1 MEYDIAI
8 IGGGPAGISAS
19 IACSKDLNVVLLEK
33 NPALGRKLLLTGGGR
48 CNITNDKPLKKLLS
62 YYDGKNFLKT
72 SFYTFTND
80 DLFSLFEFSFMEE
93 DNNRMFPESGKSI
106 DVLKGLEKHMENV
119 DILLNYEVS
128 EIKDS
133 FIINNEIKADKLI
146 IATGGVTYPQTGCSK
161 DNYFLVKHPVTD
173 IKYGLSP
180 LITEEDLTNIAG
192 IALHN
197 TTVTYKKTKI
207 NGNVLISHTG
217 LTGPAIIDLS
227 SIISKDLDYNIL
239 DDDEISDF
247 SISIDLLPNYSY
259 EELKNRF
266 NDDFQRKGRTL
277 VKNYLKE
284 LLAANFIEYFL
295 EKCNIEK
302 DTQLNK
308 IDKKSKNR
316 LIDSLKR
323 LSFKIT
329 GFNKQLSKIT
339 IGGIDI
345 KNVNPKTM
353 ESKITPNLYFAGEI
367 LDLDGPTG
375 GYNLKIAFSTGFL
388 AGLSSSEKIF

>member
-19 IACSKDLNVVLLEK
+19 IACSKDLDVVLLEK
-33 NPALGRKLLLTGGGR
+33 NPTLGKKLLLTGGGR
-48 CNITNDKPLKKLLS
+48 CNITNNKPLKKLLS

-72 SFYTFTND
+72 SFYTFTNE
-80 DLFSLFEFSFMEE
+80 DLFSLFEFSFIEE
-93 DNNRMFPESGKSI
+93 DNNRMFPESEKST
-106 DVLKGLEKHMENV
+106 DVLKGLKKHMKNV

-161 DNYFLVKHPVTD
+161 DNYFLVNHPVTD

-180 LITEEDLTNIAG
+180 LVTEEDLTEITG
-192 IALHN
+192 ITLHN

-207 NGNVLISHTG
+207 YGNVLISHFG

-227 SIISKDLDYNIL
+227 SAISKDLDYNIL
-239 DDDEISDF
+239 DGDEISDF
-247 SISIDLLPNYSY
+247 NISIDLLPDYSH
-259 EELKNRF
+259 EELKSKF
-266 NDDFQRKGRTL
+266 NEDFQKKGRVL
-277 VKNYLKE
+277 IKNYLKE
-284 LLAANFIEYFL
+284 FLTNNFIEYFL
-295 EKCNIEK
+295 KKCNIPA

-308 IDKKSKNR
+308 INKKSKNR
-316 LIDSLKR
+316 LIESLKR
-323 LSFKIT
+323 LSFKIVA
-329 GFNKQLSKIT
+329 FNEKLSKVT

-353 ESKITPNLYFAGEI
+353 ESKITPDLYFAGEI
-367 LDLDGPTG
+367 LNLDGPTG

-388 AGLSSSEKIF
+388 AGLSSSNKIF